1 MMIDQPVPDFELPA
15 TGEQRFKLS
24 AMRGYPFVIYFY
36 PKDDTPGCTSEG
48 LQFRDLHGEFR
59 KLKCTVFGVSR
70 DNLKSHEKFKNKMSF
85 PFELLSDEEEIACN
99 IFNVI
104 KMKNMYGKQVR
115 GIERS
120 TFIIDKDGTLRKEWR
135 GVSVPGHAQEVL
147 EAVKSI

>member
-1 MMIDQPVPDFELPA
+1 MLNQTVSDFELPC

-24 AMRGYPFVIYFY
+24 AMKGYPVVIYFY

-48 LQFRDLHGEFR
+48 MQFRDLHTEFSA
-59 KLKCTVFGVSR
+59 LKCSVFGISR
-70 DNLKSHEKFKNKMSF
+70 DNMKSHEKFKSKMSF
-85 PFELLSDEEEIACN
+85 PFELLSDEEETACK

-120 TFIIDKDGTLRKEWR
+120 TFVIDKSGMLRQEWR
-135 GVSVPGHAQEVL
+135 GVSVPGHAQDVL
-147 EAVKSI
+147 DLVKTL